1 MPHDCCF
8 IRYQD
13 HLLGCTTCI
22 VVENLSKKATKL
34 THIFLCYREKPGD
47 PEWEVLEDQK
57 QPFLLNFSQCKL
69 CLKDYYPVIEHTTT
83 VLKRD
88 KGNTFHLYI
97 VWFTFCLTFDENSFD
112 NPTVVS
118 CVSTGPGD
126 TANLSWG
133 TFHIHTSIFHMTVI
147 FGTIWSEVCWCTI
160 KPTYT
165 NKQNLSGTRLVCL

>member
-22 VVENLSKKATKL
+22 TVENLSKKATKL

-118 CVSTGPGD
+118 CVSTGPLQSLVIQPISAEGHFIFIP
-126 TANLSWG
+126 AYFIWLLS
-133 TFHIHTSIFHMTVI
+133 
-147 FGTIWSEVCWCTI
+147 
-160 KPTYT
+160 
-165 NKQNLSGTRLVCL
+165 LVLYDLKCVGVP